1 MKYPLYLIGA
11 SGQEMFFGFYDCP
24 FAAAVVGCARSNTET
39 TIGYY
44 VGKQC
49 LVMI

>member
-11 SGQEMFFGFYDCP
+11 TGNSMFFGFYDCP
-24 FAAAVVGCARSNTET
+24 IAAAVVGLARSNTET
-39 TIGYY
+39 SVGYY

-49 LVMI
+49 LVID